1 MRAIVFHEQGGLDK
15 LRLEDVPVPEIGP
28 ADVLIRV
35 RACGVNRLDL
45 RVREGK
51 VGARVELPH
60 TPGSEVAGE
69 IAGLGSQVSGLSEG
83 QRVVVA
89 PYLFCGHCEYCL
101 TGEETMCIRGNIVG
115 LSANG
120 GYAEYV
126 SVPAANVVPI
136 PEGVSFDEAAAVTLA
151 ALTAWHALVTRA
163 GIRPG
168 EDVLIHSAGSG
179 VGSAGIQIAKL
190 SGARVLTT
198 AGSDAKLNLA
208 TSLGADYGID
218 YSQHDFAQEVRRITG
233 KRGVDLVLEHIGADT
248 WEKSAA
254 SLSRNGRVVICGTTS
269 GDESN
274 TNLWNLFA
282 KQLAFIGSYGG
293 TRAELRTV
301 LKLVEEGR
309 LRPVID
315 RVLPLEQAAD
325 AQRLM
330 EQRAQF
336 GKLILNP

>member
-1 MRAIVFHEQGGLDK
+1 MRAIVFHEQGGLEK
-15 LRLEDVPVPEIGP
+15 LQLEEVPVPEIGP
-28 ADVLIRV
+28 TDALIRV

-51 VGARVELPH
+51 VGARVEMPH
-60 TPGSEVAGE
+60 IPGSEVAGE
-69 IAGLGSQVSGLSEG
+69 VAGLGSQVTSLSEG

-89 PYLFCGHCEYCL
+89 PYLFCGRCEYCL
-101 TGEETMCIRGNIVG
+101 AGNETMCIRGNIVG

-120 GYAEYV
+120 GYADYV

-136 PEGVSFDEAAAVTLA
+136 PDGVSYDDAAAVTLA
-151 ALTAWHALVTRA
+151 ALTAWHALVSRA
-163 GIRPG
+163 GIRAG
-168 EDVLIHSAGSG
+168 EDVLVHSAGSG
-179 VGSAGIQIAKL
+179 VGSAAIQIARL
-190 SGARVLTT
+190 SGARVITT
-198 AGSDAKLNLA
+198 AGSDAKLKLA
-208 TSLGADYGID
+208 AGLGAEYGINH
-218 YSQHDFAQEVRRITG
+218 SQRDFVQEVRRVTG

-254 SLSRNGRVVICGTTS
+254 CLSRNGRVVICGTTS

-293 TRAELRTV
+293 TRAELRAV
-301 LKLVEEGR
+301 LKLVAEGR

-315 RVLPLEQAAD
+315 RALPLEQAAD

>member
-1 MRAIVFHEQGGLDK
+1 MRAILFHEQGGLDK
-15 LRLEDVPVPEIGP
+15 LRLEDAPVPEIGP
-28 ADVLIRV
+28 AEVLIRV

-51 VGARVELPH
+51 VGVRVQMPH
-60 TPGSEVAGE
+60 IPGSEVAGE
-69 IAGLGSQVSGLSEG
+69 VAGLGSQVTWLSEG

-89 PYLFCGHCEYCL
+89 PYLFCGRCEYCL
-101 TGEETMCIRGNIVG
+101 AGEETMCIRGNIVG

-126 SVPAANVVPI
+126 SVPATNAVPI
-136 PEGVSFDEAAAVTLA
+136 PDAVSYDDAAAVTLG

-163 GIRPG
+163 GIRAG
-168 EDVLIHSAGSG
+168 EDVLVHSAGSG
-179 VGSAGIQIAKL
+179 VGSAGIQIARL
-190 SGARVLTT
+190 SGARVITT
-198 AGSDAKLNLA
+198 AGSDEKLRLA
-208 TSLGADYGID
+208 TGLGADYGIN
-218 YSQHDFAQEVRRITG
+218 YSQQDFAQEVRRITN
-233 KRGVDLVLEHIGADT
+233 KRGVDLVLEHIGAGT

-254 SLSRNGRVVICGTTS
+254 CLSRNGRVVICGTTG

-282 KQLAFIGSYGG
+282 KQLAFVGSYGG

-301 LKLVEEGR
+301 LTLVAEGR

-315 RVLPLEQAAD
+315 RVLPLEQAAQ
-325 AQRLM
+325 AQQLM
-330 EQRAQF
+330 EERAQF
-336 GKLILNP
+336 GKLILKP

>member
-1 MRAIVFHEQGGLDK
+1 MRAVLFHEHGGLDK
-15 LRLEDVPVPEIGP
+15 LQFEDVPVPKIGP

-51 VGARVELPH
+51 VGVKVQMPH
-60 TPGSEVAGE
+60 IPGSEVAGD
-69 IAGLGSQVSGLSEG
+69 IAGLGNQVTGLFEG

-89 PYLFCGHCEYCL
+89 PYLFCGGCEYCL
-101 TGEETMCIRGNIVG
+101 AGEETVCIRGNILG
-115 LSANG
+115 LSTNG

-136 PEGVSFDEAAAVTLA
+136 PEGVSYDDAAAVTLA
-151 ALTAWHALVTRA
+151 ALTAWHALMTRGGVRA
-163 GIRPG
+163 G
-168 EDVLIHSAGSG
+168 EDVLVHSAGSG
-179 VGSAGIQIAKL
+179 VGSAAIQIARL
-190 SGARVLTT
+190 SGARVITT
-198 AGSDAKLNLA
+198 AGSDVKLRLA
-208 TSLGADYGID
+208 TELGADHMINYAR
-218 YSQHDFAQEVRRITG
+218 QDFAQEVRRITD
-233 KRGVDLVLEHIGADT
+233 KRGVDLVLEHIGADS

-254 SLSRNGRVVICGTTS
+254 CLSRNGRLVICGTTS

-282 KQLAFIGSYGG
+282 KQLSFIGSYGG

-301 LKLVEEGR
+301 LKLVARGR
-309 LRPVID
+309 LRAVID
-315 RVLPLEQAAD
+315 RALPLERAAE
-325 AQRLM
+325 AQQLM
-330 EQRAQF
+330 GERAQF